1 VEKKLPWIR
10 RKLKKTSQRIEKH
23 PVLPFYMK
31 WYRST
36 YIALFGKSYN
46 NILKEVN
53 QLHAEE
59 KLSTLLQGK
68 EVGT

>member
-1 VEKKLPWIR
+1 
-10 RKLKKTSQRIEKH
+10 
-23 PVLPFYMK
+23 M
-31 WYRST
+31 

-46 NILKEVN
+46 NLVKEVN

>member
-1 VEKKLPWIR
+1 MEKKLPWIR
-10 RKLKKTSQRIEKH
+10 RKLKKTSQRIERQ
-23 PVLPFYMK
+23 PVLPFYRR
-31 WYRST
+31 WYGSM
-36 YIALFGKSYN
+36 YIAIFGKSYN
-46 NILKEVN
+46 NLVKEVN